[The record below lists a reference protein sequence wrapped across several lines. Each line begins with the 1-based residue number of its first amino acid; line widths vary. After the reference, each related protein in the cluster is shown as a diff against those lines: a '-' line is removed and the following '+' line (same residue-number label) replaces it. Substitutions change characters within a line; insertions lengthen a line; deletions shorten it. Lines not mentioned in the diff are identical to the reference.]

1 MFLGGDLSYVNE
13 VEDRGGVFYQN
24 GRAQDPFQI
33 LKERGANIVRV
44 RLWHTP
50 TWTQYSNFADVQRTI
65 RRAKA
70 LDMAVLLDFHYSDT
84 WADPG
89 KQIIPAAWASL
100 DQAQLEQAVY
110 DYTLGVLLELERQGI
125 PPDFVQVGNEIN
137 TEILM
142 PGHYD
147 GQPIRWE
154 RMAPLL
160 NAGIRAVR
168 DAGAQTSSQPRSAG
182 LIPRSV
188 GQAPRIMLHIAQ
200 PENLLSWFDAAREA
214 GVTDFD
220 VIGMSYYPK
229 WSVYNIA
236 QCAQVMAAARERYG
250 KDIMIVEAAY
260 PWTLGDGRA
269 EEHLLA
275 GDAITPDYPAT
286 PEGQRQFLLDL
297 TRAVCAAGGSGVIYW
312 EPAWIS
318 TPQAPSIW
326 ENATLFD
333 YEGAAHAGIDFLQFT
348 NEC

>member
-1 MFLGGDLSYVNE
+1 MFLGADLSYVNE
-13 VEDRGGVFYQN
+13 VEDRGGVFTHN
-24 GRAQDPFQI
+24 GCADDPFRI
-33 LKERGANIVRV
+33 LKAHGANIVRV

-50 TWTQYSNFADVQRTI
+50 TWTAYSNFADVQRTL

-70 LDMAVLLDFHYSDT
+70 LDMATMLDIHYSDT

-100 DQAQLEQAVY
+100 EQAALQQAVY
-110 DYTLGVLLELERQGI
+110 DYTLGVLLELHGQGLM
-125 PPDFVQVGNEIN
+125 PEFVQVGNEIN

-147 GQPIRWE
+147 GGLIRWE
-154 RMAPLL
+154 RNAALL

-168 DAGAQTSSQPRSAG
+168 EAGARTSS
-182 LIPRSV
+182 
-188 GQAPRIMLHIAQ
+188 APQVMLHIAQ
-200 PENLLSWFDAAREA
+200 PENILPWFDAAQEA

-220 VIGMSYYPK
+220 AIGLSYYPK
-229 WSVYNIA
+229 WSTYAID
-236 QCAQVMAAARERYG
+236 QCAQIIDAARERYG
-250 KDIMIVEAAY
+250 KSVMIVEAAY
-260 PWTLGDGRA
+260 PWTLDEGRA
-269 EEHLLA
+269 ESHLLA
-275 GDAITPDYPAT
+275 ADAVTPDYPAT

-297 TRAVCAAGGSGVIYW
+297 TQAVCSAGGSGVIYW

-333 YEGAAHAGIDFLQFT
+333 YDGAAHAGIDFLQF
-348 NEC
+348 NECADRV

>member
-1 MFLGGDLSYVNE
+1 MFLGADLSYVNE

-24 GRAQDPFQI
+24 GHAQDPFHI

-50 TWTQYSNFADVQRTI
+50 TWTAYSNFADVQRTI

-70 LDMAVLLDFHYSDT
+70 LDMAVLLNFHYSDT

-89 KQIIPAAWASL
+89 KQIIPAAWARL
-100 DQAQLEQAVY
+100 EQAALEQAVY
-110 DYTLGVLLELERQGI
+110 DYTFGVLLELDEQGI
-125 PPDFVQVGNEIN
+125 LPEFVQVGNEIN

-147 GQPIRWE
+147 GGSIRWE
-154 RMAPLL
+154 RNAPLL

-168 DAGAQTSSQPRSAG
+168 DAGAQTSSTPK
-182 LIPRSV
+182 V
-188 GQAPRIMLHIAQ
+188 MLHIAQ
-200 PENLLSWFDAAREA
+200 PENLLSWFDAAIKA

-229 WSVYNIA
+229 WSVYAID
-236 QCAQVMAAARERYG
+236 QCAQVIDAARERYG
-250 KDIMIVEAAY
+250 KTVMIVEAAY
-260 PWTLGDGRA
+260 PWTLDDGRA

-275 GDAITPDYPAT
+275 ADAVTPAYPAT
-286 PEGQRQFLLDL
+286 PDGQRQFLLDL
-297 TRAVCAAGGSGVIYW
+297 TRAVCDSGGSGVIYW

-333 YEGAAHAGIDFLQFT
+333 YEGAAHAGIDFLQFD
-348 NEC
+348 EC